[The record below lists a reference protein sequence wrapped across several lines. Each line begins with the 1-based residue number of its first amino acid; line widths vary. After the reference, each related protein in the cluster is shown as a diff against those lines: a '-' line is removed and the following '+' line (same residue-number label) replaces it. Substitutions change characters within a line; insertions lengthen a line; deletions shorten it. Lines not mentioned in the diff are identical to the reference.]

1 MLSKRVQR
9 NLKWI
14 DLECPTSAELRQVMT
29 EYNIHPLV
37 AQELVGPSIRP
48 KVEVYSDFIYLILH
62 FPVIRRKKGRRV
74 VEQQEIDFVIGK
86 NFIITSRYDEVDSL
100 YQFSK
105 RFEVNSIL
113 DRGEMG
119 DHAGFVFFY
128 MIRMLYDSLSHELDF
143 INDSIRSI
151 EEHIFQGRERAMV
164 VTISEVSRELL
175 DVRRAT
181 NLHKEI
187 LESFD
192 VAACRFFGA
201 DFAYQTRAIIGEYYK
216 IYNHLESDRDS
227 LNELRETNNSLLNTK
242 QNEIMKTFTIL
253 AFVTFPLALAIDIV
267 TIPSESNPLTGHPQ
281 AFWIIIFGTLISC
294 IAMFSFF
301 KYKKWL

>member
-1 MLSKRVQR
+1 MILKHTHK
-9 NLKWI
+9 NLTWI
-14 DLECPTSAELRQVMT
+14 DLECPTNEEVRSMIS

-37 AQELVGPSIRP
+37 AEELVGPSLRP
-48 KVEVYSDFIYLILH
+48 KVEAYPEFIYLILH
-62 FPVIRRKKGRRV
+62 FPVIRRKNGKRF
-74 VEQQEIDFVIGK
+74 VEQQEIDFIVGK
-86 NFIITSRYDEVDSL
+86 NFIITSRYDEVDSF

-105 RFEVNSIL
+105 QFEVNSIL

-119 DHAGFVFFY
+119 EHAGFVFFY
-128 MIRMLYDSLSHELDF
+128 MIRILYGALSHELDF

-151 EEHIFQGRERAMV
+151 EDRIFNGCERAMV

-175 DVRRAT
+175 DVRRTT

-192 VAACRFFGA
+192 VTARRFFGD
-201 DFAYQTRAIIGEYYK
+201 DFGYQTRAIIGEYYK
-216 IYNHLESDRDS
+216 IYNYIESDRDS
-227 LNELRETNNSLLNTK
+227 LDELRETNNSLLNTK

-281 AFWIIIFGTLISC
+281 AFWIIIAGTVIAC

>member
-100 YQFSK
+100 YQFSI
-105 RFEVNSIL
+105 RFHN
-113 DRGEMG
+113 
-119 DHAGFVFFY
+119 
-128 MIRMLYDSLSHELDF
+128 
-143 INDSIRSI
+143 
-151 EEHIFQGRERAMV
+151 
-164 VTISEVSRELL
+164 TVS
-175 DVRRAT
+175 
-181 NLHKEI
+181 
-187 LESFD
+187 
-192 VAACRFFGA
+192 
-201 DFAYQTRAIIGEYYK
+201 
-216 IYNHLESDRDS
+216 
-227 LNELRETNNSLLNTK
+227 
-242 QNEIMKTFTIL
+242 
-253 AFVTFPLALAIDIV
+253 
-267 TIPSESNPLTGHPQ
+267 
-281 AFWIIIFGTLISC
+281 
-294 IAMFSFF
+294 
-301 KYKKWL
+301 